1 MDFDFISQF
10 YYGNIT
16 PNIQDMP
23 KDSDLGKASR
33 AFSDAEELLCAA
45 LTGEE
50 KRALLHLLNAHAEIV
65 GISDHDSFCRGFRL
79 GALMMLDVM
88 GGGNT
93 HRIT

>member
-16 PNIQDMP
+16 PNVQDMP
-23 KDSDLGKASR
+23 KDSDLGKAAR

-50 KRALLHLLNAHAEIV
+50 KRALLRLLNAHSEIV

-79 GALMMLDVM
+79 GAMMILDVL
-88 GGGNT
+88 NDEND
-93 HRIT
+93 

>member
-16 PNIQDMP
+16 PNVQDMP
-23 KDSDLGKASR
+23 KDSELGKAAR
-33 AFSDAEELLCAA
+33 AFSDAEELLCTA

-50 KRALLHLLNAHAEIV
+50 KHALLRLLNAHSEIV

-79 GALMMLDVM
+79 GAMMILDVL
-88 GGGNT
+88 GNLGNLE
-93 HRIT
+93 

>member
-16 PNIQDMP
+16 PNVQDMP
-23 KDSDLGKASR
+23 KDSDLGKATR

-50 KRALLHLLNAHAEIV
+50 KRALLHLLNAHSEIV
-65 GISDHDSFCRGFRL
+65 GISDHNSFCRGFRL

-88 GGGNT
+88 GDKKDT
-93 HRIT
+93 MR

>member
-10 YYGNIT
+10 YYGNTT
-16 PNIQDMP
+16 PCVQDMP
-23 KDSDLGKASR
+23 KDSDLGKAAQ
-33 AFSDAEELLCAA
+33 AFSDAEEQLCAA

-65 GISDHDSFCRGFRL
+65 GISDHNNFCRGFRL

-88 GGGNT
+88 DGDENAL
-93 HRIT
+93 

>member
-16 PNIQDMP
+16 PCVQDMP
-23 KDSDLGKASR
+23 KDSDLGKAAQ
-33 AFSDAEELLCAA
+33 AFSDAEEQLCAA

-79 GALMMLDVM
+79 GVLMMLDVM
-88 GGGNT
+88 GSAEAGLEE
-93 HRIT
+93 